1 MQDTK
6 FETTRQVLFRLA
18 RQPAKDQQE
27 ETGAHGLGGLQRDPA
42 VQLSCRVGDASC
54 AGAHAEKLNQGA
66 VQPAPAT
73 LQRLQRQYGNRFV
86 QRVVA
91 LARSGDGEASVGPE
105 IEQSIQ
111 GARGSG
117 QQLDSVART
126 RMEGAFGAD
135 FGGVRVHAD
144 GQADTLNRAL
154 SARAFTTG
162 QDIFFKQG
170 EYSPGSSSGRE
181 LLAHELTHVVQQN
194 GSQVQTKLTLGAPG
208 DRYEQE
214 ADGVARA
221 VMQQEQGGVQRQAE
235 PEEEEEKK
243 PAQAKLEDSAIQRQG
258 EEEKKD
264 EEKLQTKA
272 DGLMQRQP
280 EDEEEKKV

>member
-1 MQDTK
+1 MQDPR
-6 FETTRQVLFRLA
+6 FETTKQVLFRLA
-18 RQPAKDQQE
+18 RQPAKDQQKE
-27 ETGAHGLGGLQRDPA
+27 AGRHGIPVLQRDPA
-42 VQLSCRVGDASC
+42 AQLSCRVGDASC
-54 AGAHAEKLNQGA
+54 AGAHAEKLSRSA
-66 VQPAPAT
+66 IEPAPEA

-86 QRVVA
+86 QRVVD
-91 LARSGDGEASVGPE
+91 LSRRGEGEASVGPE

-111 GARGSG
+111 SARGGGQALDSGARGK
-117 QQLDSVART
+117 
-126 RMEGAFGAD
+126 MEPAFGAD

-194 GSQVQTKLTLGAPG
+194 GSQVQTKLSLGVPG

-221 VMQQEQGGVQRQAE
+221 VMQQEQQGVQRQVK
-235 PEEEEEKK
+235 PEEKEEAE
-243 PAQAKLEDSAIQRQG
+243 
-258 EEEKKD
+258 
-264 EEKLQTKA
+264 LQTKA
-272 DGLMQRQP
+272 QEHQLRRQS
-280 EDEEEKKV
+280 EEAEKEKEEGTVQAKLQERRVFALGR